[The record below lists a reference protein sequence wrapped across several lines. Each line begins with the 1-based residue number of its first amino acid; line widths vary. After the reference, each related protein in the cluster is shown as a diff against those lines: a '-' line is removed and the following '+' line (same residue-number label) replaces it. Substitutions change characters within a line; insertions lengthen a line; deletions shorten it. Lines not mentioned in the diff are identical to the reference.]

1 MNAMMLVFSLAL
13 GLMRLSW
20 EWLPKKPS
28 ASMNR
33 PFEPMSSP
41 IPPCRSHPFFATSP
55 KSPVANDGPPPKK
68 MLACASARDV
78 TAVKASAPRTI
89 GTANRLMEPPRGEG
103 CGNPPYNCGERPIVG
118 QDPNLTSS
126 PGPRCS
132 MLGGSPVFRSRLSL
146 ALLVI
151 ALVALFFPT
160 FTTLLTDWWWFRE
173 IGYQVV
179 FTRELTT
186 RLLLFLGVGGLTAL
200 VLWVNLR
207 MAQRGVVP
215 NPTVF
220 RIGES
225 AQQVDVTSGLRRA
238 SLPIALVVGTLAGL
252 AGTAG
257 WTLVL
262 RMIYRTPFG
271 VTDPVFGRDVGF
283 YIFTLPGVAA
293 ALGFLS
299 GLAGLTLLL
308 LVPLY
313 YIRRD
318 IVILPRQLRIEPSAG
333 RHLAILMA
341 AMFVLTAVRLW
352 FVDAPSL
359 LYSTT
364 GPLVGASYTDLHA
377 RLPAIR
383 ITAIL
388 ALVAAVL
395 VLVGAGRRR
404 LDRFGLI
411 AVLGYLGAVVL
422 GRGAFPLLMQKF
434 IVAPT
439 ELTRE
444 TPYLKEHIAATRHA
458 WALDSVETR
467 ELGGDATLTLAS
479 IQANAPT
486 IENVRLWDRGPLL
499 RTFGQLQEI
508 RTYYDFVSVDDD
520 RYWIDGKYR
529 QVLLSP
535 RELNPASLPTRT
547 FINEHLTFTHGMGL
561 TLSPVNQVTAE
572 GLPVLFIKDLP
583 PASSVSLRVTRP
595 QIYYGEIASEY
606 VFVGARQRE
615 FDHPSGEANVYAAYT
630 GTGGIRVGNLW
641 RRLLLSIRF
650 GSSKVLLSQD
660 ITNDSRVLY
669 HRNILARARKALP
682 FLRFDRDPYMV
693 IAGDGTLKWILDAYT
708 TSNGYP
714 YAQPLIDGT
723 SYMRNSVKLVIDAYD
738 GSLTA
743 YVSAPAD
750 PLIRTWA
757 RIFPGIFV
765 PLDSMPADLRA
776 HLRYPDDIYRIQ
788 TGLYTTYHMGAPEDF
803 YHREDQWQIP
813 QVTKAD
819 ESVPFMRHIIMR
831 LPEESKAEFIYMV
844 PFTPRGKENLAAW
857 MVARNDGDVY
867 GKLLV
872 YRLSRQ
878 SLVFGPRQIENRINQ
893 NTEIARQ
900 VSLWD
905 QRGSRVIRGDLLVI
919 PIEESLVYVQPLYL
933 QAEGGRI
940 PELKRVIVAYQNR
953 VVMQETLE
961 AGLTELFGG
970 ATPERREPGGA
981 GTGGTGGMA
990 TSDSAIRAL
999 VAEAWR
1005 RYQAALEANR

>member
-1 MNAMMLVFSLAL
+1 M
-13 GLMRLSW
+13 
-20 EWLPKKPS
+20 
-28 ASMNR
+28 
-33 PFEPMSSP
+33 
-41 IPPCRSHPFFATSP
+41 
-55 KSPVANDGPPPKK
+55 
-68 MLACASARDV
+68 
-78 TAVKASAPRTI
+78 
-89 GTANRLMEPPRGEG
+89 
-103 CGNPPYNCGERPIVG
+103 
-118 QDPNLTSS
+118 
-126 PGPRCS
+126 
-132 MLGGSPVFRSRLSL
+132 FRSRLSL
-146 ALLVI
+146 ALLVV

-207 MAQRGVVP
+207 VAQRGVVP

-220 RIGES
+220 RIGDS
-225 AQQVDVTSGLRRA
+225 AQRVDVTSGLRRA

-262 RMIYRTPFG
+262 RMIHRTPFG
-271 VTDPVFGRDVGF
+271 VTDPIFGRDVGY

-293 ALGFLS
+293 VLGLLS

-313 YIRRD
+313 YVRGD
-318 IVILPRQLRIEPSAG
+318 IVVLPRQLRIEPSAG

-341 AMFVLTAVRLW
+341 VMFALTAVRLW

-388 ALVAAVL
+388 ALAAAVL

-404 LDRFGLI
+404 LDRYGLI

-422 GRGAFPLLMQKF
+422 GRGAFPLFMQKF

-444 TPYLKEHIAATRHA
+444 TPYLRHHIAATRQA
-458 WALDSVETR
+458 WGLDSVETR
-467 ELGGDATLTLAS
+467 ELDGEADLTVADLR
-479 IQANAPT
+479 ANTAT
-486 IENVRLWDRGPLL
+486 IENVRLWDREPLL
-499 RTFGQLQEI
+499 QTFGQLQEI
-508 RTYYDFVSVDDD
+508 RTYYDFISVDDD

-535 RELNPASLPTRT
+535 RELNVASLPTRT
-547 FINEHLTFTHGMGL
+547 FINEHLTFTHGMGI
-561 TLSPVNQVTAE
+561 TLAPVNQVTTE
-572 GLPVLFIKDLP
+572 GLPVLFIQDLP
-583 PASSVSLRVTRP
+583 PASSVALPIRRP
-595 QIYYGEIASEY
+595 QIYYGELANEY
-606 VFVGARQRE
+606 VFVNTRQRE
-615 FDHPSGEANVYAAYT
+615 FDHPSGEANVYAAYQ
-630 GTGGIRVGNLW
+630 GTGGIPVGGML
-641 RRLLLSIRF
+641 RRTLLAARF
-650 GSSKVLLSQD
+650 RSSKILFSQD
-660 ITNDSRVLY
+660 ITAESRVLF
-669 HRNILARARKALP
+669 HREIGARARKALP
-682 FLRFDRDPYMV
+682 FLEFDRDPYMV
-693 IAGDGTLKWILDAYT
+693 LSADGTLQWILDAYT
-708 TSNGYP
+708 TTSGYP
-714 YAQPLIDGT
+714 YAQRLGDNT
-723 SYMRNSVKLVIDAYD
+723 SYMRNSVKVVVDAYQ
-738 GSLTA
+738 GSVRA
-743 YVSAPAD
+743 YLSAPDD

-776 HLRYPDDIYRIQ
+776 HLRYPDDLYRAQ
-788 TGLYTTYHMGAPEDF
+788 TTMYTTYHMVAPEDF

-813 QVTKAD
+813 MVTRGD
-819 ESVPFMRHIIMR
+819 GSVPFMRHIIMR
-831 LPEESKAEFIYMV
+831 LPEEAKAEFIYMV
-844 PFTPRGKENLAAW
+844 PFTPRGKDNLAAW
-857 MVARNDGDVY
+857 MVARNDGAEY

-878 SLVFGPRQIENRINQ
+878 SLVFGPQQIINRINQ
-893 NTEIARQ
+893 DTDIARQ

-905 QRGSRVIRGDLLVI
+905 QRGSQVIRGDLLVI
-919 PIEESLVYVQPLYL
+919 PIEQSLLYVQPLYL
-933 QAEGGRI
+933 RAEGGKI
-940 PELKRVIVAYQNR
+940 PELKRVIVAYQNQ
-953 VVMQETLE
+953 VVMGETLDG
-961 AGLTELFGG
+961 ALAALFGG
-970 ATPERREPGGA
+970 GGPAPREQTVAATGA
-981 GTGGTGGMA
+981 DTVAAG
-990 TSDSAIRAL
+990 SAEFRAL
-999 VAEAWR
+999 AATAR
-1005 RYQAALEANR
+1005 GHYQAALTAQREGDWARYGEEIRKLGEVLARMGDRPR